1 MSELKTRKAARTR
14 LALASALST
23 ALTNHTF
30 AEIRIK
36 GICAD
41 AEVSEA
47 TFFNYFG
54 RKQDLM
60 AYLAHLWLLE
70 LGWHVQSAAASGRGL
85 AVIERMFSHVAN
97 TCERKPGVFRELMV
111 WIARG
116 GNLDP
121 DISLA
126 PVEKQLAFP
135 DLEGIADVPV
145 KGLDAWLLAH
155 LEVAVTD
162 GELPPN
168 TLIPLMLT
176 SLLTLMLGA
185 PMTLL
190 SHNPQRVAG
199 SYREQLRILWTG
211 ARAASTGS

>member
-54 RKQDLM
+54 
-60 AYLAHLWLLE
+60 
-70 LGWHVQSAAASGRGL
+70 
-85 AVIERMFSHVAN
+85 HVAN

-126 PVEKQLAFP
+126 PLEKQLAFP